1 MHPELSSIV
10 QLWGHDCE
18 VDRAKANAG
27 ELKSNAATLRE
38 AVDNLKNGNPIE
50 KAKAV
55 LTLKKEVADLKA
67 NTGELRGTVQD
78 VRRDVDGDPLSY
90 LLGLLPGLLTGLF
103 HRRFAH

>member
-1 MHPELSSIV
+1 MIKAASGLSRTFGRPIP
-10 QLWGHDCE
+10 LE
-18 VDRAKANAG
+18 AAADRTH
-27 ELKSNAATLRE
+27 SNAATLRE

-67 NTGELRGTVQD
+67 NTGELRGTVRD
-78 VRRDVDGDPLSY
+78 VRRDVDGDPLNY

>member
-1 MHPELSSIV
+1 MIKAASGLSRTFGRPIP
-10 QLWGHDCE
+10 LE
-18 VDRAKANAG
+18 AAADRTH
-27 ELKSNAATLRE
+27 SNAATLRE

-55 LTLKKEVADLKA
+55 LTLKKEVAELKTNA
-67 NTGELRGTVQD
+67 GELRGTVRD